1 MLLGVDKSRELD
13 QLGDQLLE
21 SDITDCADVSET
33 SVREISVVILRKS
46 TVSDAIADDVAIH
59 VKLESSVEKSELAGD
74 KSVVN
79 P

>member
-1 MLLGVDKSRELD
+1 MILL
-13 QLGDQLLE
+13 
-21 SDITDCADVSET
+21 
-33 SVREISVVILRKS
+33 KS